1 MNFSAALKAPPKR
14 TNGTVSVFRELSKA
28 TEEMRKN
35 LKGKAGG
42 CKTKKKA
49 RPQTKEKGNM
59 NRLTTSDISYRRDI
73 VHGLH
78 FQTKYVFLLEIS
90 SLYDLHSLHKL
101 DAANE
106 SGELKTRTHFTS

>member
-28 TEEMRKN
+28 TKEMRKN

-78 FQTKYVFLLEIS
+78 FQTKYVFFQKSHHCMTCIHCT
-90 SLYDLHSLHKL
+90 SLTLPTK
-101 DAANE
+101 AGN
-106 SGELKTRTHFTS
+106 